1 MRSQQNQTIW
11 YLLMTDKVNKKV
23 LVVNKMPRRSV
34 RTWKMWAASH
44 AKASARH
51 KGHSPGQTMEGRP
64 KKNFSKLKRF
74 KVTATFSDHRGMKLA
89 IWKSR
94 KFTNV

>member
-1 MRSQQNQTIW
+1 MEDVGSITCQSISTAQGTFSR
-11 YLLMTDKVNKKV
+11 TDHGRKAKK
-23 LVVNKMPRRSV
+23 K
-34 RTWKMWAASH
+34 
-44 AKASARH
+44 
-51 KGHSPGQTMEGRP
+51 
-64 KKNFSKLKRF
+64 FSKLKRF